1 MENEKKI
8 RIKKLISIALLP
20 IPVIAYLTAEFIL
33 KVQRAEYVGFASLF
47 IIILLLVL
55 LKIELVVSNETGKRK
70 IHFSFARKKAEH
82 QATDK

>member
-1 MENEKKI
+1 MENEKKM

-20 IPVIAYLTAEFIL
+20 IPIIAYLVAEFIL

-55 LKIELVVSNETGKRK
+55 LKIELAVSNETGKRK
-70 IHFSFARKKAEH
+70 IHISLMKYKKS
-82 QATDK
+82 

>member
-1 MENEKKI
+1 MENEKKL

-20 IPVIAYLTAEFIL
+20 IPVIAYLAAEFIL

-47 IIILLLVL
+47 IIIILLVL

-70 IHFSFARKKAEH
+70 MHISLMKYKKS
-82 QATDK
+82 